1 MGTAATAS
9 GGWPMYRVGL
19 TGGVAS
25 GKSTVAAMF
34 ADLGVPVIDT
44 DVLARDVVAPGTPG
58 LKAVAAAFGRELL
71 LPDGGL
77 DRRRLRDLVFA
88 DPARRARLE
97 ALLHPLILARL
108 EELTAT
114 AGGPYQVLV
123 VPLLVES
130 GLDRRVDRV
139 LVVDCSEEVQQQRLR
154 VRDGE
159 SAAGA
164 ARILAAQLGRPER
177 LAAADDVL
185 LNEGDAG
192 ELRQGVERLH
202 RAYLQAAAARPAGHP
217 AGGGMKGAG

>member
-1 MGTAATAS
+1 
-9 GGWPMYRVGL
+9 MYRVGL